1 MSYLLFVAMLTLQAY
16 ERAGFSAF
24 EMTMLE
30 DFESSLKN
38 QAAHRGEWRY
48 ALNRQ

>member
-1 MSYLLFVAMLTLQAY
+1 MLTLQAY

-38 QAAHRGEWRY
+38 QAAHRQPEECVCQLWPG
-48 ALNRQ
+48 Q